1 MSKSIKELLPLG
13 VTLLGIGYLAFNW
26 SALPELVPMHFG
38 LLGQP
43 DGWAPK
49 PVALF
54 LPFIAL
60 FLYGNL
66 TFAEKSNRFNMPWK
80 ITEQNRDVLFSM
92 ARNLMFTLK
101 LELSALIA
109 YLQIAVVET
118 ALKHMDGLGP
128 WFAPVFLGS
137 IFITIGLFFVQG
149 TSVVRQQE
157 KLL

>member
-1 MSKSIKELLPLG
+1 MSKLIKELLPLG

-49 PVALF
+49 LIACF

-66 TFAEKSNRFNMPWK
+66 TLAEKSNRFNMPWK
-80 ITEQNRDVLFSM
+80 ITEQNRDELFSM

-137 IFITIGLFFVQG
+137 IFFTIGLFFVQG
-149 TSVVRQQE
+149 TRVVRQQE

>member
-1 MSKSIKELLPLG
+1 MSKLIKELLPLG

-80 ITEQNRDVLFSM
+80 ITEQNRDELFSM

-109 YLQIAVVET
+109 YLE
-118 ALKHMDGLGP
+118 KHPFCLP
-128 WFAPVFLGS
+128 
-137 IFITIGLFFVQG
+137 T
-149 TSVVRQQE
+149 
-157 KLL
+157 

>member
-1 MSKSIKELLPLG
+1 
-13 VTLLGIGYLAFNW
+13 
-26 SALPELVPMHFG
+26 
-38 LLGQP
+38 
-43 DGWAPK
+43 
-49 PVALF
+49 
-54 LPFIAL
+54 
-60 FLYGNL
+60 L

-80 ITEQNRDVLFSM
+80 ITEQNREVLFSM

-128 WFAPVFLGS
+128 WFVPVFLGS

-149 TSVVRQQE
+149 TKVVREQE
-157 KLL
+157 QLS

>member
-1 MSKSIKELLPLG
+1 VSKLVKELLPVS

-26 SALPELVPMHFG
+26 AALPEVVPIHFG
-38 LLGQP
+38 LMGQP
-43 DGWAPK
+43 DGFAPK
-49 PVALF
+49 PALAM

-60 FLYGNL
+60 FLYVNL

-80 ITEQNRDVLFSM
+80 ITDRNREVLFSM

-128 WFAPVFLGS
+128 WFVPVFLGS

-149 TSVVRQQE
+149 TKVVREQE
-157 KLL
+157 QLS